1 MAASPRV
8 CAWVTAWRV
17 ICVTSSALSAWLL
30 QLPSQPKSA
39 LFDPPL
45 VLEEPEEQAVSR
57 RAAPA
62 TAERAELE
70 RLKARV
76 ELDTTVRSFR

>member
-1 MAASPRV
+1 MVCFALGAEASV
-8 CAWVTAWRV
+8 
-17 ICVTSSALSAWLL
+17 
-30 QLPSQPKSA
+30 
-39 LFDPPL
+39 
-45 VLEEPEEQAVSR
+45 EPEEQAVSR

-62 TAERAELE
+62 RAARAELE